1 MSRYIPAWQ
10 KRKIKEEADWICQR
24 CGLQT
29 EEGDPNGELVV
40 DHITP
45 YSKGG
50 LGTDE
55 NLQCLCWECNQEKLA
70 EDAEVEDMLQPEDEP
85 GEPTR
90 RIRDA
95 DQSRLGSLGI
105 PRLRLW

>member
-1 MSRYIPAWQ
+1 VKY
-10 KRKIKEEADWICQR
+10 KIKEEANWTCRR
-24 CGLQT
+24 CGLQV
-29 EEGDPNGELVV
+29 EEGDPDGELVV

-50 LGTDE
+50 PSTED

-70 EDAEVEDMLQPEDEP
+70 EDAEMEDMLQPEDEP
-85 GEPTR
+85 GEPSR
-90 RIRDA
+90 RIKIA
-95 DQSRLGSLGI
+95 DESRIGRPNPSPLGI